1 MRFDTILKLKCQQNV
16 IKCIKV
22 ASIRKLQLLLP
33 MELSESLAFLLRYH
47 TKGAQ
52 KCFKLTTLQRFFMT
66 EILPYKIWQFS
77 SPCNILKQI
86 V

>member
-1 MRFDTILKLKCQQNV
+1 
-16 IKCIKV
+16 
-22 ASIRKLQLLLP
+22 

-66 EILPYKIWQFS
+66 EILPYYTIFQLFQHMTDWTSDSTIQS
-77 SPCNILKQI
+77 VSYEQQE
-86 V
+86 